1 MKKFLGYSL
10 LTAACILLS
19 GCAADAH
26 AEDGTNKPRD
36 GYVNEEITVRSGYYT
51 CEEDDSYIHV
61 DGNMIER
68 CNFDSYA
75 WAESLWNKSM
85 EEWDE
90 ETREK
95 QAPYHD
101 QAIKNTVELAKE
113 SDALQEFV
121 VYTFPWSTYDPEKS
135 DSYTLIPS
143 FDPDSIVRSGYEYN
157 IIDGSIGIS
166 DIVYRYAGE
175 ELPV

>member
-10 LTAACILLS
+10 LTAACVLLS
-19 GCAADAH
+19 GCAAAAH
-26 AEDGTNKPRD
+26 AEDDKPRY
-36 GYVNEEITVRSGYYT
+36 GYVNEKIIVRSGYYT

-61 DGNMIER
+61 DGNMIKL

-75 WAESLWNKSM
+75 WAENLWNKSM

-101 QAIKNTVELAKE
+101 QAIENTVKLAE
-113 SDALQEFV
+113 EFDALQEFV
-121 VYTFPWSTYDPEKS
+121 VYTYPVSTYYPERR
-135 DSYTLIPS
+135 DSHTLIPS
-143 FDPDSIVRSGYEYN
+143 FDPDSAARNGYGYN
-157 IIDGSIGIS
+157 DVDGSIETAGR
-166 DIVYRYAGE
+166 VYYYAGE
-175 ELPV
+175 NLPV